1 MEPRAFYE
9 EKNLSD
15 PEFPVQLHID
25 EYSEKCQYFPRHW
38 HEHIELHYV
47 LEGTPLLGV
56 SQREIRAEKGNLV
69 IVNSNELHTGY
80 CDGSLVRVMVIIF
93 EMEAFSKELAGKN
106 IIFQPLIEKD
116 EVIDSIMSV
125 IHREYLEQKIGYRLV
140 CKGEILRLIAHLVR
154 EYAEEILTESESDKR
169 KKRLERLNTVLN
181 YIQSNYQEQISNQE
195 LADVIHLSEDRF
207 NHLFKESMGMS
218 PLQYMNEL
226 RLKKAMSLLKK
237 REYSMSEIAD
247 RVGFTDYNHFGRQ
260 FRKYYGCAPSEIL
273 KGGSGTGNGTL
284 NIDSETN
291 VKGMGSR

>member
-25 EYSEKCQYFPRHW
+25 EYSEKSQYFPRHW

-47 LEGTPLLGV
+47 LEGTPMFGV

-69 IVNSNELHTGY
+69 IVNSNELHAGY

-106 IIFQPLIEKD
+106 IIFQPLIERDK
-116 EVIDSIMSV
+116 VIDGIMSV

-273 KGGSGTGNGTL
+273 KGVSGARG
-284 NIDSETN
+284 
-291 VKGMGSR
+291 

>member
-140 CKGEILRLIAHLVR
+140 CKGEILRLIARLVR

-273 KGGSGTGNGTL
+273 KGGA
-284 NIDSETN
+284 
-291 VKGMGSR
+291 